1 MGEMDVK
8 RNRWDQ
14 RGGIERTKAGGGVDV
29 LTIGQ
34 NRVDRVNLV
43 FFKIKIHFISFLK
56 KQTLQ
61 KKNLNREL
69 EQ

>member
-1 MGEMDVK
+1 MDVK
-8 RNRWDQ
+8 GG
-14 RGGIERTKAGGGVDV
+14 GGIGRTEAGGGVDV

-34 NRVDRVNLV
+34 NRVDWVNLV

-61 KKNLNREL
+61 KKI
-69 EQ
+69 